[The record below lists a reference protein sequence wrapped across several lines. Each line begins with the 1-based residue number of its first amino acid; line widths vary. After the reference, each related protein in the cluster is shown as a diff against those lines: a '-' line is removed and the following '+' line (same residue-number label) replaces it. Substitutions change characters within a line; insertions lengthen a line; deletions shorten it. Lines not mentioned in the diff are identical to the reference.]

1 MCRRVLSELIEE
13 NNTGRLL
20 CVQVIL
26 MESIPPEVR
35 DQLQLLLE
43 VNYAVLL
50 FVWSIGYAFI
60 QFVCL
65 PVCLSVVLDKLWNS
79 SQILRRNATSS
90 YREHLIG
97 VGQRSALEFLN
108 VRSLNDALSCF
119 VGKQKLQGNARTTG
133 ERRGRKGSDLR
144 SCFCFVT

>member
-1 MCRRVLSELIEE
+1 VCTGNFDGKHPSGSARSTATAIGGKLCGFVFCVEHRLCIHPVRLS
-13 NNTGRLL
+13 
-20 CVQVIL
+20 
-26 MESIPPEVR
+26 
-35 DQLQLLLE
+35 
-43 VNYAVLL
+43 A
-50 FVWSIGYAFI
+50 
-60 QFVCL
+60 CL

-144 SCFCFVT
+144 SCVRFVT